1 MLRLFL
7 GFITVLLLVA
17 CTSKKEEAL
26 LQVYTD
32 KITYH
37 KQLQQTE
44 KAILHDTT
52 ASMAILTATYLFK
65 PTSDKNDS
73 RPEVFIV
80 AVQFDDPENKA
91 LDFQAQTLEESK
103 AEFILTLEGT
113 KASTVK
119 VLAKGDER
127 LKDISFVT
135 PWGKYYEVTFAHTLK
150 KQFKLLFE
158 SKSYGKSDLSFSKV
172 AKFVYTK
179 KGF

>member
-7 GFITVLLLVA
+7 GFMTVLLLVA

-32 KITYH
+32 KINYH
-37 KQLQQTE
+37 KQLQKTE
-44 KAILHDTT
+44 KAILSDRNT
-52 ASMAILTATYLFK
+52 SMAILTASYQFR
-65 PTSDKNDS
+65 PTKDKNDI

-80 AVQFDDPENKA
+80 AVQFDDPQSQAIDFKA
-91 LDFQAQTLEESK
+91 STVTEAESD
-103 AEFILTLEGT
+103 FILTLEGQ
-113 KASTVK
+113 KASKVN

-135 PWGKYYEVTFAHTLK
+135 PWGKYYEVTFPHTAK
-150 KQFKLLFE
+150 KQFKLYFE
-158 SKSYGKSDLSFSKV
+158 SKQYGKSELSFSKV
-172 AKFVYTK
+172 AKFVYSK

>member
-7 GFITVLLLVA
+7 GFMTVLLLVS

-32 KITYH
+32 KINYH
-37 KQLQQTE
+37 KHLQQTE
-44 KAILHDTT
+44 KAILYDNN
-52 ASMAILTATYLFK
+52 ASAAILTASYLFA
-65 PTSDKNDS
+65 PTKDKNDS

-80 AVQFDDPENKA
+80 AVQFDDAESQSIDFKA
-91 LDFQAQTLEESK
+91 SKVTEAQS
-103 AEFILTLEGT
+103 EFILTLEGQ
-113 KASTVK
+113 KASKVK
-119 VLAKGDER
+119 SLAKGDAR

-135 PWGKYYEVTFAHTLK
+135 PWGKYYEVTFPHTAK
-150 KQFKLLFE
+150 KQFKLNFE
-158 SKSYGKSDLSFSKV
+158 SKSYGKSTLSFAKV